1 MQKFS
6 DKEEILRKSKG
17 RIQFRSSFPKSP
29 VFLRFVGYWLI
40 AIGIGDLFPIANII
54 PLRTKLNAKYTKVL
68 RNSGVVVEED
78 LSRAAKNRRRELEKF
93 VKEIKAIDGNKKCV
107 LK

>member
-1 MQKFS
+1 MH
-6 DKEEILRKSKG
+6 
-17 RIQFRSSFPKSP
+17 
-29 VFLRFVGYWLI
+29 
-40 AIGIGDLFPIANII
+40 
-54 PLRTKLNAKYTKVL
+54 TKVL

-107 LK
+107 LKYENAFLRLTPHEIT

>member
-1 MQKFS
+1 MSGLFNS
-6 DKEEILRKSKG
+6 I
-17 RIQFRSSFPKSP
+17 
-29 VFLRFVGYWLI
+29 WLTKT
-40 AIGIGDLFPIANII
+40 L
-54 PLRTKLNAKYTKVL
+54 TKLNADQLKVL

>member
-1 MQKFS
+1 MGKLLNFKS
-6 DKEEILRKSKG
+6 TDVILAESN
-17 RIQFRSSFPKSP
+17 
-29 VFLRFVGYWLI
+29 
-40 AIGIGDLFPIANII
+40 ANQ
-54 PLRTKLNAKYTKVL
+54 LKVL

-107 LK
+107 LKSV

>member
-1 MQKFS
+1 M
-6 DKEEILRKSKG
+6 R
-17 RIQFRSSFPKSP
+17 
-29 VFLRFVGYWLI
+29 
-40 AIGIGDLFPIANII
+40 AMH
-54 PLRTKLNAKYTKVL
+54 TKVL
-68 RNSGVVVEED
+68 RNSGVTVEED

>member
-1 MQKFS
+1 MA
-6 DKEEILRKSKG
+6 
-17 RIQFRSSFPKSP
+17 
-29 VFLRFVGYWLI
+29 Y
-40 AIGIGDLFPIANII
+40 LFPIANII
-54 PLRTKLNAKYTKVL
+54 PQRTKLNAKYTKVL

-107 LK
+107 IKYETTFLRLTPHEIT

>member
-1 MQKFS
+1 MS
-6 DKEEILRKSKG
+6 GLLNSI
-17 RIQFRSSFPKSP
+17 
-29 VFLRFVGYWLI
+29 WLTKT
-40 AIGIGDLFPIANII
+40 L
-54 PLRTKLNAKYTKVL
+54 TKLNADHLKVL